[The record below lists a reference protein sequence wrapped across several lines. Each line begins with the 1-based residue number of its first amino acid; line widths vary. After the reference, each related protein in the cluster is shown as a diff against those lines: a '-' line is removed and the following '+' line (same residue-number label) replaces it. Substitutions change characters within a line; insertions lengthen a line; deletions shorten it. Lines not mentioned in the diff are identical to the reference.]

1 MRLRRRTAPS
11 PDAPAIP
18 VPQPRL
24 PDPGR
29 TDGRVLSRLAALEAE
44 NRILNAEAR
53 DLAAG
58 VIALQSMASGKPLDA
73 AQRIAATRAIR
84 LAARFGA
91 PS

>member
-11 PDAPAIP
+11 PAPPTAP

-29 TDGRVLSRLAALEAE
+29 TAALEGE

-58 VIALQSMASGKPLDA
+58 VIALQSLASGKPLDA